1 MSPLRWRAETMPTRA
16 VAAGKA
22 TRLYPPAVPP
32 SGVPRLL
39 GRVWGQRA
47 GHAATSAHVQAAYPF
62 MAEGGL
68 GGRGTYIGRDAS
80 GGSFVFDAFVLYAS
94 GVLTNPNMLVIG
106 EVGSRKSSLV
116 KTLIWRDAVFGRQAW
131 VIDPKREYDQL
142 AHALGVQPIRLAPG
156 GRVRLNPLDAPAGQ
170 AAQLSLLRAVTA
182 AALERPLTPEEEA
195 ALNEALRDATTR
207 AGAAGG
213 EVVLPDVVGALL
225 RPTEPMAAALATTTG
240 GLRDGTREAA
250 LALRRL
256 CEGDLAGMF
265 DAPTTVEVDL
275 TAPLVV
281 LDLSALRDST
291 SLGILMA
298 CATAWL
304 QARIDERRQRTAT
317 TGDGQADAIKLVID
331 EAWRVLGHVGIA
343 EWLQAAFKL
352 SRAWG
357 VQNVI
362 VMHRFSDLTAT
373 GDTGSR
379 VVKLAEGLLSDTQ
392 TRVVYR
398 QVDGELEAT
407 RRLAGLTDTEAERV
421 LNLRAGE
428 AIWKVGSRS
437 FHVQHIIGPAERALV
452 DTDQAMRLTHP

>member
-1 MSPLRWRAETMPTRA
+1 MRLRAKPDSLAVHAAAPANGRA
-16 VAAGKA
+16 
-22 TRLYPPAVPP
+22 RLYPPVSPP
-32 SGVPRLL
+32 GGVPRLL
-39 GRVWGQRA
+39 GRVWGQRP
-47 GHAATSAHVQAAYPF
+47 GHAATSAHAQAAYPF

-80 GGSFVFDAFVLYAS
+80 GGSFVYDAFVLYAT

-116 KTLIWRDAVFGRQAW
+116 KTMIWRDAVFGRQAW
-131 VIDPKREYDQL
+131 VIDPKREYDAL
-142 AHALGVQPIRLAPG
+142 AHALDVHPIRLAPG
-156 GRVRLNPLDAPAGQ
+156 GTVRLNPLDAGAGE

-195 ALNEALRDATTR
+195 ALSEALRDATTR
-207 AGAAGG
+207 AAAGGG
-213 EVVLPDVVGALL
+213 EVVLPDVVHALL
-225 RPTEPMAAALATTTG
+225 RPTEPMAAALATTTQA
-240 GLRDGTREAA
+240 LRDATREAA

-304 QARIDERRQRTAT
+304 QARIDERRQRAPEIE
-317 TGDGQADAIKLVID
+317 GRGDAIKLVID

-362 VMHRFSDLTAT
+362 VMHRFSDLTAA
-373 GDTGSR
+373 GDAGTR

-398 QVDGELEAT
+398 QVDGELDAT
-407 RRLAGLTDTEAERV
+407 RRLAGLTDTEADRV
-421 LNLRAGE
+421 LNLRPGE
-428 AIWKVGSRS
+428 AIWKVGHRS
-437 FHVQHIIGPAERALV
+437 FHVQHIIARAERTLV
-452 DTDQAMRLTHP
+452 DTDHAMRLG